1 MEVWLDYRHS
11 QNSGLFH
18 DHSFDKVIA
27 TEIIENQKTLTMSDE
42 ALYLDQKLIG
52 KKVRIS
58 DSNSQSNAKQF
69 VGSVAWV
76 ILEFDDWSMIP
87 IENLVAASQDTPTKI
102 AAKIRN
108 PEEAQ
113 GAGFALETGVDA
125 LIVGDDP
132 DLIEAAFIVKSQ
144 RGERVVG
151 EVVEVVESTESG
163 ILDITKHEIKSIE
176 QGGVGERYCIDLTSL
191 LSVGEGMLIGS
202 SASSLA
208 LVHGETLDSE
218 FVPQR
223 PFRVNAGP
231 PHSYVM
237 MADRSTKYI
246 SELKSNDSVLISN
259 LQGETR
265 TATIGRLKIEKRPFL
280 TFYWN
285 NLFDKPSSIFLQQAE
300 TVRLINSSGELISVT
315 SIKVGDIILGWSG
328 EGSRHIGESISSKV
342 EER

>member
-11 QNSGLFH
+11 QNSGLLH
-18 DHSFDKVIA
+18 EHSFDKII
-27 TEIIENQKTLTMSDE
+27 TNDLIENQKTLTISDE
-42 ALYLDQKLIG
+42 ALYLDKKVIG
-52 KKVRIS
+52 KRVRIS

-69 VGSVAWV
+69 VGSVSWI

-102 AAKIRN
+102 AAKIRSS
-108 PEEAQ
+108 EEAQ

-132 DLIEAAFIVKSQ
+132 ELIEAAFIVKSQ

-151 EVVEVVESTESG
+151 EVVESTESG

-237 MADRSTKYI
+237 MGDKSTKYI

-259 LQGETR
+259 LRGETR

-280 TFYWN
+280 TFYWH

>member
-280 TFYWN
+280 TFYWH

>member
-18 DHSFDKVIA
+18 DHSFDKVI
-27 TEIIENQKTLTMSDE
+27 TNHLIENQKTLTISDE
-42 ALYLDQKLIG
+42 ALYLDEKLIG
-52 KKVRIS
+52 KRVRIS

-69 VGSVAWV
+69 VGSVSWI

-102 AAKIRN
+102 AAKIRS

-125 LIVGDDP
+125 LIVEDDP

-151 EVVEVVESTESG
+151 EVVESTESG

-176 QGGVGERYCIDLTSL
+176 QGGVGERYCVDLTSL

-237 MADRSTKYI
+237 MADKSTKYI

-259 LQGETR
+259 LRGEIR

-280 TFYWN
+280 TLYWD

-328 EGSRHIGESISSKV
+328 EGSRHIGESISSMV

>member
-27 TEIIENQKTLTMSDE
+27 AEIIENQKTLTMSDE
-42 ALYLDQKLIG
+42 ALYLDQKIIG

-58 DSNSQSNAKQF
+58 DSNSQINAKQF
-69 VGSVAWV
+69 VGSVSWI

-102 AAKIRN
+102 AAKIRSS
-108 PEEAQ
+108 EEAQ

-132 DLIEAAFIVKSQ
+132 ELIEAAFIVKSQ

-151 EVVEVVESTESG
+151 EVVESTESG

-280 TFYWN
+280 TFYWH

-300 TVRLINSSGELISVT
+300 TVRLMNSSGELISVT

-328 EGSRHIGESISSKV
+328 EGSRHIGESISSMV